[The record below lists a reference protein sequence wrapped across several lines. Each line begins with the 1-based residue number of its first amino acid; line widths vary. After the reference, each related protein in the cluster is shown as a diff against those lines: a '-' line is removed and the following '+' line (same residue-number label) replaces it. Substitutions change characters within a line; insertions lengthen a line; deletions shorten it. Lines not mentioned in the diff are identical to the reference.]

1 MRPKNLLPTLLLC
14 APLAF
19 GACDGGGQTNA
30 NQTNANGVAS
40 SNVAPTPAPNAAPT
54 ATAAASPAPQAQVVT
69 ATVQEVKLTAGGAGE
84 ATVRIDIAPGYHVN
98 ANPASD
104 RFYVATELRAEP
116 LAGVTAGKPVYP
128 PGVKRKLGFEE
139 KPLSLYE
146 GSVQIKLP
154 LRADTG
160 AAKGRHTLRAKIRVQ
175 PCNDQACLQ
184 PREIDAPIP
193 VTIS

>member
-1 MRPKNLLPTLLLC
+1 MRPKNLLPALLLC

-30 NQTNANGVAS
+30 NGVAS
-40 SNVAPTPAPNAAPT
+40 PNVAPTPATAATGAT
-54 ATAAASPAPQAQVVT
+54 ATPTPQAQVVT
-69 ATVQEVKLTAGGAGE
+69 ATVEEVKLTAGGAGE
-84 ATVRIDIAPGYHVN
+84 ATVRLDIAPGYHVN

-104 RFYVATELRAEP
+104 KFYLATELRAEP
-116 LAGVTAGKPVYP
+116 LAGVTVGKPVYP
-128 PGVKRKLGFEE
+128 PGVPRKLGFAP

-175 PCNDQACLQ
+175 PCNDEACQQ

>member
-1 MRPKNLLPTLLLC
+1 MRPKKLLPALFLC
-14 APLAF
+14 APLVF

-30 NQTNANGVAS
+30 NGVASS
-40 SNVAPTPAPNAAPT
+40 SNVAPTPATAAP
-54 ATAAASPAPQAQVVT
+54 AAAATPTPHAQVVT
-69 ATVQEVKLTAGGAGE
+69 ATVEEVKLAAGGAGE
-84 ATVRIDIAPGYHVN
+84 ANVRLDIAPGYHVN

-116 LAGVTAGKPVYP
+116 LAGVNAGKPVYP
-128 PGVKRKLGFEE
+128 PGVQRKLGFEP

-175 PCNDQACLQ
+175 PCNDEACLQ
-184 PREIDAPIP
+184 PRDIDAPIP
-193 VTIS
+193 VTIN